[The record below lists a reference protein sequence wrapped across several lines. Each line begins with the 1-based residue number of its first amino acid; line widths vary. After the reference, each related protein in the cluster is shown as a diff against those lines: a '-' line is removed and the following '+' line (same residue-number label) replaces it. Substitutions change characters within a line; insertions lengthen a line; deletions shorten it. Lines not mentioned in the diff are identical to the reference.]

1 MVENVGFFHRN
12 FVFQAS
18 AKRKRGA
25 KCRWKKY
32 PKISLKI
39 REKLALGELSTI
51 FSKNRLTL
59 QQIGNISV
67 NFVEF
72 SSIIS
77 KNCLP
82 PPTAN
87 PTTPSF
93 PMLI

>member
-12 FVFQAS
+12 LVFQAS

-39 REKLALGELSTI
+39 GEKLAPGEISAI
-51 FSKNRLTL
+51 FSKNHLTL
-59 QQIGNISV
+59 QKIGNVSV
-67 NFVEF
+67 NLVDF

-82 PPTAN
+82 PPTTD

-93 PMLI
+93 PTLI

>member
-1 MVENVGFFHRN
+1 MVENVGFFHQN

-18 AKRKRGA
+18 VKRKRGA

-39 REKLALGELSTI
+39 GEKLALGEISAI

-59 QQIGNISV
+59 QKIGDISV
-67 NFVEF
+67 NFVDF

-77 KNCLP
+77 KNRLP
-82 PPTAN
+82 PPTAIRQLLA
-87 PTTPSF
+87 F
-93 PMLI
+93 PR